1 MIRTLFLLA
10 ILATLLVIVIKKPD
24 QTFWDAAQGLWRKI
38 EGTASEVTEAPPALP
53 LTGNVREDY
62 AALLKRVRRALEIAE
77 GSGATVDREPL
88 AARSKGGT
96 DRDGPAN
103 PALSSPSL
111 SSKNKPSTIGNIET
125 SASSSS
131 SSGEDT
137 LPAPRVTDMPELPAI
152 PVAPVE
158 VVEIGKSVTPPSRSR
173 PRPADSRNLG
183 EVKAYYENAS
193 RLLAEIQ

>member
-1 MIRTLFLLA
+1 LL
-10 ILATLLVIVIKKPD
+10 
-24 QTFWDAAQGLWRKI
+24 
-38 EGTASEVTEAPPALP
+38 
-53 LTGNVREDY
+53 
-62 AALLKRVRRALEIAE
+62 
-77 GSGATVDREPL
+77 
-88 AARSKGGT
+88 
-96 DRDGPAN
+96 
-103 PALSSPSL
+103 
-111 SSKNKPSTIGNIET
+111 SKNKPSTIGNTET

-131 SSGEDT
+131 SSGEDIF
-137 LPAPRVTDMPELPAI
+137 PAPRVTDMPELPAI